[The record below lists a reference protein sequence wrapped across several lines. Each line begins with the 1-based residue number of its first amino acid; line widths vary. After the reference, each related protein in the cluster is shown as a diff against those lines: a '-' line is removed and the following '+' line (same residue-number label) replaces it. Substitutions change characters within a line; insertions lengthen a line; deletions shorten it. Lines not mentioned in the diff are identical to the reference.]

1 MKELERGG
9 PFVLVMQHIM
19 YSFWIIRILK
29 KIPIVTF
36 QFLDKLQSLQLLF
49 QITVHL

>member
-1 MKELERGG
+1 MKELEGG
-9 PFVLVMQHIM
+9 
-19 YSFWIIRILK
+19 SFCSWYAEHCVFFLDNQNIEK
-29 KIPIVTF
+29 NPIVTF